1 MIFAMSDIHGQYEL
15 FRNLMEQIPLGK
27 DDTLYVLGDV
37 VDRGPD
43 SMNTLKYMMANPNII
58 PIMGNHELMAL
69 PCLKLLVP
77 ELSKEFLHKLS
88 SQARQSFAEWTL
100 NGGISTIQEFLKL
113 PQEER
118 RQVVE
123 YIEAFRPYGKK
134 IINNGEYWL
143 IHAGLEHFS
152 ESRQLE
158 EYSVEELVWKRT
170 DFDIAYFKNITVV
183 SGHTPTQNILG
194 NSRPGYI
201 FKKNNHIAIDCGA
214 GGNNGRL
221 AVICL
226 DTGEEYYAE

>member
-1 MIFAMSDIHGQYEL
+1 MIYVMSDIHGQYEL
-15 FRNLMEQIPLGK
+15 FRNLMEQIILGK

-43 SMNTLKYMMANPNII
+43 SMKILKYMMANPNII

-69 PCLKLLVP
+69 PCLKLLVS
-77 ELSKEFLHKLS
+77 ELSKDFLHKLS
-88 SQARQSFAEWTL
+88 SQAHQSFAEWTL

-123 YIEAFRPYGKK
+123 YIESFRPSGKE
-134 IINNGEYWL
+134 IINNWEYWL
-143 IHAGLEHFS
+143 VHAGMEYFS
-152 ESRQLE
+152 ESRRLE

-201 FKKNNHIAIDCGA
+201 FILNNHIAIDCGA

>member
-1 MIFAMSDIHGQYEL
+1 MIYAMSDIHGQYEL

-100 NGGISTIQEFLKL
+100 NGGVSTIQEFLKL

-134 IINNGEYWL
+134 IINNWEYWL
-143 IHAGLEHFS
+143 VHAGMEYFS
-152 ESRQLE
+152 ESRRLE

-194 NSRPGYI
+194 NSRSGYI

-214 GGNNGRL
+214 GKNSGRL
-221 AVICL
+221 AAICL
-226 DTGEEYYAE
+226 DTVEEYYAE

>member
-1 MIFAMSDIHGQYEL
+1 M
-15 FRNLMEQIPLGK
+15 
-27 DDTLYVLGDV
+27 
-37 VDRGPD
+37 
-43 SMNTLKYMMANPNII
+43 
-58 PIMGNHELMAL
+58 
-69 PCLKLLVP
+69 
-77 ELSKEFLHKLS
+77 
-88 SQARQSFAEWTL
+88 
-100 NGGISTIQEFLKL
+100 KL

-123 YIEAFRPYGKK
+123 YIESFRLYGKK

-152 ESRQLE
+152 ESRRLE

-170 DFDIAYFKNITVV
+170 DFDITYFKNITVV

-214 GGNNGRL
+214 GGNNGDWR
-221 AVICL
+221 
-226 DTGEEYYAE
+226 

>member
-1 MIFAMSDIHGQYEL
+1 M
-15 FRNLMEQIPLGK
+15 
-27 DDTLYVLGDV
+27 
-37 VDRGPD
+37 
-43 SMNTLKYMMANPNII
+43 
-58 PIMGNHELMAL
+58 
-69 PCLKLLVP
+69 
-77 ELSKEFLHKLS
+77 
-88 SQARQSFAEWTL
+88 
-100 NGGISTIQEFLKL
+100 
-113 PQEER
+113 
-118 RQVVE
+118 E

-170 DFDIAYFKNITVV
+170 DFDITYFKNITVV

>member
-1 MIFAMSDIHGQYEL
+1 
-15 FRNLMEQIPLGK
+15 
-27 DDTLYVLGDV
+27 
-37 VDRGPD
+37 
-43 SMNTLKYMMANPNII
+43 
-58 PIMGNHELMAL
+58 MAL

-77 ELSKEFLHKLS
+77 ELSNGFLHKLS

-118 RQVVE
+118 RQAVE
-123 YIEAFRPYGKK
+123 YIESFRPYGKK

-158 EYSVEELVWKRT
+158 EYSVEKLVWKRT

-183 SGHTPTQNILG
+183 SGHIPTQNILG

-214 GGNNGRL
+214 GKNSGRL
-221 AVICL
+221 AAICL

>member
-1 MIFAMSDIHGQYEL
+1 
-15 FRNLMEQIPLGK
+15 
-27 DDTLYVLGDV
+27 
-37 VDRGPD
+37 
-43 SMNTLKYMMANPNII
+43 
-58 PIMGNHELMAL
+58 MAL

-77 ELSKEFLHKLS
+77 ELSNGFLHKLS

-123 YIEAFRPYGKK
+123 YIESFRLYGKK

-152 ESRQLE
+152 ESRRLE

-201 FKKNNHIAIDCGA
+201 FKKNHHIAIDCGA

>member
-1 MIFAMSDIHGQYEL
+1 MIYAMSDIHGQYGQ
-15 FRNLMEQIPLGK
+15 FRNMMEQITLGK

-37 VDRGPD
+37 VDRGPA
-43 SMNTLKYMMANPNII
+43 SMKILKYMMANPNII

-77 ELSKEFLHKLS
+77 ELSNDFLHELS

-113 PQEER
+113 PKEEC

-123 YIEAFRPYGKK
+123 YIETFRPYGKE
-134 IINNGEYWL
+134 IINNREYWL
-143 IHAGLEHFS
+143 VHAGMENFS
-152 ESRQLE
+152 ESRRLE
-158 EYSVEELVWKRT
+158 EYSVKELVWRRT
-170 DFDIAYFKNITVV
+170 DFDITYFKNIIVV
-183 SGHTPTQNILG
+183 SGHTPTQNILE

-214 GGNNGRL
+214 GKNNGRL
-221 AVICL
+221 AAICL